1 MSDIRLRDGS
11 KLHPLL
17 KDILLSRGI
26 CDHQSIVEFLNPKL
40 SDLPDPFLLKDMDSA
55 AGLIC
60 DALTQDRD
68 FLIWGDYDVD
78 GTTATALLVKFFT
91 LLGKEVAYHIPN
103 RLTEG
108 YGLQEEGL
116 KQITENRD
124 PEKCILITVDNGIT
138 AHKAVSYAREL
149 GYTVI
154 VTDHHL
160 SSNKRV
166 EAHAVINPNQ
176 EGCSFPDK
184 NMAGVGIAFYLAM
197 AVRSRLMQSGY
208 FTKNPPL
215 NLKTL
220 LDLVAIG
227 TVADMVVLG
236 EVNRVLVKA
245 GLEVIAGRGNCGLT
259 ALCQKT
265 NIDPG
270 FLRSEDISFQL
281 APKINAAGRLGDAK
295 KAVRLFLASSKSE
308 AILLA
313 RELVANNEIRKDITI
328 RDFSHAL
335 DEHLEAGDN
344 HMPVTTVVAGAYHVG
359 VAGIVASKLV
369 EKFRKPAVVL
379 CETEDG
385 TLKGSARSVQG
396 IDLHRALADCH
407 ELLLGFGGHKMAGGM
422 SMLPEKLNDFKVLF
436 DDAVKNQ
443 GVAEMEEDS
452 VFDADIEVGALFCGQ
467 ILRQIHMMEPFGQGN
482 PQLIFR
488 DTSSRFSELSQI
500 GKDKNHLRFS
510 LKGNNRN
517 VQGVA
522 FGFGEN
528 FEKCLSNRQR
538 EIFYTP
544 SMNYFRGKRSWQV
557 RVTGLTF

>member
-17 KDILLSRGI
+17 EDILLSRGI

-40 SDLPDPFLLKDMDSA
+40 SDLPDPFLLKDMDPA

-60 DALTQDRD
+60 DALMQDRD

-78 GTTATALLVKFFT
+78 GTTATALLVKFFA
-91 LLGKEVAYHIPN
+91 LLGKEAAYHIPN

-108 YGLQEEGL
+108 YGLQEKGL
-116 KQITENRD
+116 KKITENRI
-124 PEKCILITVDNGIT
+124 PEKCILITVDNGIS
-138 AHKAVSYAREL
+138 AHRAVNYAREL

-160 SSNKRV
+160 SGAKRV
-166 EAHAVINPNQ
+166 AAHAVINPNQ
-176 EGCSFPDK
+176 KDCGFPDK

-197 AVRSRLMQSGY
+197 AVRSRLMQAGY
-208 FTKNPPL
+208 FTESAPP

-245 GLEVIAGRGNCGLT
+245 GLEVIAGGGNCGLT
-259 ALCQKT
+259 ALCRKT

-281 APKINAAGRLGDAK
+281 APKINAAGRLGDAQ

-308 AILLA
+308 AALLA
-313 RELVANNEIRKDITI
+313 AQLVANNEIRKDITM
-328 RDFSHAL
+328 RDFAHAL
-335 DEHLEAGDN
+335 DELMLAGEN
-344 HMPVTTVVAGAYHVG
+344 KLSVTTVVAGAYHVG

-385 TLKGSARSVQG
+385 EFKGSARSVQG
-396 IDLHRALADCH
+396 VDLYGALADCH

-422 SMLPEKLNDFKVLF
+422 SMLPENLSDFKVLF
-436 DDAVKNQ
+436 NDAVKKQ
-443 GVAEMEEDS
+443 GTAEMDE
-452 VFDADIEVGALFCGQ
+452 VPVCDADIEAGALFSGQ
-467 ILRQIHMMEPFGQGN
+467 LLRQIHMMEPFGQGN

-488 DTSSRFSELSQI
+488 DTSSKFLQLSQI

-510 LKGNNRN
+510 LQGSSRN

-522 FGFGEN
+522 FGFGED

-544 SMNYFRGKRSWQV
+544 SVNFFRGKRSWQV
-557 RVTGLTF
+557 RVTGLKF